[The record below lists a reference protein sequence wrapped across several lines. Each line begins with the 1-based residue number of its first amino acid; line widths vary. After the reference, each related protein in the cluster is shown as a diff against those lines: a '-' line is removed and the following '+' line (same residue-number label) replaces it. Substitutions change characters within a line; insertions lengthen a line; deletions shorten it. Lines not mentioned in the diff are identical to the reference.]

1 MLNIVWNAE
10 NNQLKQGSTHEF
22 PVTIRSALQDDA
34 ETVARIYIDSWN
46 SGFGELLSGANRT
59 VTPKCVERWRHDLVQ
74 PIPHRWWVAESMG
87 SIVGFAGIGPSRDP
101 VNVQLGELDTIAVD
115 PPYWRAR
122 IGKALMAVAQHFL
135 RVDGYDEAILW
146 TVDGYERGIA
156 FYEAMG
162 WRRDGGH
169 RDGGRQI
176 RFGHDLA
183 TARME
188 PLGTSKKVSC

>member
-1 MLNIVWNAE
+1 M
-10 NNQLKQGSTHEF
+10 KQDTTREL

-46 SGFGELLSGANRT
+46 AGFGELLSGANRT
-59 VTPKCVERWRHDLVQ
+59 VTSKLTERWRHDLVQ
-74 PIPHRWWVAESMG
+74 PILHRWWVAEYTG

-101 VNVQLGELDTIAVD
+101 VDVQLGELDTIAVD

-146 TVDGYERGIA
+146 TVDGYEQGIA

-162 WRRDGGH
+162 WRRDGGV

-176 RFGHDLA
+176 RFRRDLVA
-183 TARME
+183 FRAE
-188 PLGTSKKVSC
+188 SLVTSKKVSRKSF